1 MTDEHISSGIHD
13 RDEMTIGYVIEKYS
27 RLLWKITSSV
37 LKNAGGKQDIEECVA
52 DTFIL
57 LWEHPEKYDPGRGTL
72 KSWLSMVARCKAID
86 RYRELTR
93 HDVVPLDSAMMAGR
107 IGVQDALLQEET
119 RRELIAAVNA
129 LAEQERDILLRR
141 YYYEQKPRDIA
152 RALDMTVRQVDDMLY
167 RTKRKLRR
175 AISL

>member
-1 MTDEHISSGIHD
+1 MTDEHISAGICD

-37 LKNAGGKQDIEECVA
+37 LKNAGNEQDIEECVA

-57 LWEHPEKYDPGRGTL
+57 LWEHPDKFDPDRGTL

-93 HDVVPLDSAMMAGR
+93 HDTVPLDSAMMAGR

-129 LAEQERDILLRR
+129 LAQLERDILLRR

-152 RALDMTVRQVDDMLY
+152 RALDMTVKQVDDMLY

-175 AISL
+175 AIST